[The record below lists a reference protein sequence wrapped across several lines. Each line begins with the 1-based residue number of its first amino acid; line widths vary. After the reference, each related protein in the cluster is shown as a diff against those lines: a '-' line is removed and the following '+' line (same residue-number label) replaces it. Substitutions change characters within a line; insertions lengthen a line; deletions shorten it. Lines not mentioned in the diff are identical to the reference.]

1 MDLTSPYLRSLGV
14 AYSFNLTW
22 VQLPQNPENVI
33 GIPQKWMT
41 SLSIF
46 LMVIL
51 LSYPWRVL
59 LHCVTSLLYIN
70 LFPNKILLVDFISFY
85 ILFYLLFLTTKFMSH
100 FFFYWTMKSLRWENF
115 LSGIYF
121 QLLLKYENIKKL
133 PIKILK
139 YSVN

>member
-46 LMVIL
+46 LTVIL
-51 LSYPWRVL
+51 SSYLWRVL
-59 LHCVTSLLYIN
+59 LHCVTSLFYIN

-100 FFFYWTMKSLRWENF
+100 LFYWTMKSLRWENF

-121 QLLLKYENIKKL
+121 QLLLKYENIK
-133 PIKILK
+133 
-139 YSVN
+139 